1 MTIKTI
7 QSYIS
12 KLENEDGKIRTSP
25 TLTKKNAK
33 TTYLKKMSN
42 RREHE
47 SVV

>member
-33 TTYLKKMSN
+33 TYLKKMSN